1 MHKII
6 DNSERALQM
15 SPKQL
20 QRIVKCCHKIKK
32 HLNDIKDANDNEF
45 FKNVIESCEI
55 WCNLIIIEIVGKNK
69 NE

>member
-6 DNSERALQM
+6 DNKRAPQM
-15 SPKQL
+15 SPNKL

-32 HLNDIKDANDNEF
+32 HLNDIKDANDTEF

-55 WCNLIIIEIVGKNK
+55 WCNLIIFEVEGK
-69 NE
+69 